1 MAALAAQMANAFPLL
16 SEMPRPNPSRF
27 SQIKTAS
34 NVKRQSACP
43 FNANHQGAA
52 PYNSK
57 YPYTGAKNGLPGT
70 GIGGIKVPADGDTAH
85 AFEPPGPN
93 DIRGPCPGL
102 NAAANHH
109 FLSHD
114 GITTFAELLDMQQNL
129 YNLDYTL
136 AVVLATLGVAL
147 DGDVLTG
154 KLSIGCDATSR
165 TSATG
170 NLLGKELGL
179 NGHGVSS
186 VTDMFAQDQ
195 VHDSMASH
203 LPKFE
208 QDTSLTRNDF
218 FLASGDDYTF
228 NSTLFASMAST
239 CANRFDRDG
248 LALYRYQRYQSSL
261 ANNPNFYFGPKSVL
275 AYGAASFL
283 YELFPSFGPEG
294 TPNLETISSFFGAES
309 DGSGGFRFNNREII
323 PPNWYNRRLPYNIP
337 DAATEI
343 LAQYLKY
350 PVLFGGNAGKGNFD
364 LLQGYKGVFGD
375 GKFTGTAKDVTC
387 LLYQLATD
395 NVPSS
400 LAGVLELPL
409 QVVEFSIG
417 KLNPKDQLHNP
428 IMFSA

>member
-1 MAALAAQMANAFPLL
+1 MRNVIIIAALAAQTVNAFPFL
-16 SEMPRPNPSRF
+16 SEMPGPNPSRF
-27 SQIKTAS
+27 SPIRTAS

-43 FNANHQGAA
+43 FHANHQGAA

-57 YPYTGAKNGLPGT
+57 YTYTGAKNGLPGT

-85 AFEPPGPN
+85 AFEAPGPN

-114 GITTFAELLDMQQNL
+114 GITTFAELVDMQQNL
-129 YNLDYTL
+129 YNVDYGL
-136 AVVLATLGVAL
+136 AVALATLGVGL

-154 KLSIGCDATSR
+154 KLSLGCDATRR

-170 NLLGKELGL
+170 DLLGKELGL
-179 NGHGVSS
+179 NGHN
-186 VTDMFAQDQ
+186 
-195 VHDSMASH
+195 
-203 LPKFE
+203 KFE
-208 QDTSLTRNDF
+208 QDTSLTRDDF

-239 CANRFDRDG
+239 CAKKFDRDG

-261 ANNPNFYFGPKSVL
+261 ANNPNFYFGPKVVII
-275 AYGAASFL
+275 YGAASFL

-294 TPNLETISSFFGAES
+294 TPDLATISSFFGAES
-309 DGSGGFRFNNREII
+309 DGSGGFRFNNREMI
-323 PPNWYNRRLPYNIP
+323 PANWYNRRLPYNIP
-337 DAATEI
+337 DAAAEI

-350 PVLFGGNAGKGNFD
+350 PVLLGGNAGKGNFD
-364 LLQGYKGVFGD
+364 LLGSYNGVFEG

-387 LLYQLATD
+387 LLYQFATE

-409 QVVEFSIG
+409 QIVEFSIG
-417 KLNPKDQLHNP
+417 KLNPGIK
-428 IMFSA
+428 